1 MTVLDVR
8 SGWQS
13 VTVEAGW
20 IDAEVS
26 GMGMWSRSNGREVPN
41 ERHWSAHTSTSGR
54 NARADLVPYT
64 PLPAE
69 TGPLWAPDQLSVW
82 PMEGGRYG
90 IDAHYHGRTGVE
102 RAHVQQS
109 RLQKQGLDA
118 TVKRDTDGG
127 LIRIGPLA
135 HAAAWLAL
143 EAFLGRPL

>member
-1 MTVLDVR
+1 M
-8 SGWQS
+8 
-13 VTVEAGW
+13 VEFGW

-26 GMGMWSRSNGREVPN
+26 GMAMWNRANGREVPN

-69 TGPLWAPDQLSVW
+69 TGPLWAPDRLSVW
-82 PMEGGRYG
+82 PVEGGRFG
-90 IDAHYHGRTGVE
+90 IDAHYHGLTGLE

-109 RLQKQGLDA
+109 RLEKLGLDA
-118 TVKRDTDGG
+118 KVKRDSDGG

-135 HAAAWLAL
+135 HAPTWLAL
-143 EAFLGRPL
+143 EAFLGHPL